1 MSQHLSPPG
10 RASRGRKG
18 GRTGRL
24 AWPLRGDGVA
34 DPRGAPGV
42 VGHEPGC
49 PAAVAADTAEQTMFS
64 LPTCQLPSQ
73 PLPWTQHEQGRGMP
87 ALPTR
92 QEAESALLTSDA
104 LWGPGVG
111 AGLGEDEQ
119 KETWRGCGAGG
130 DFPLPLPVL
139 PSSLQTP
146 APPPSPSMASRQQI

>member
-1 MSQHLSPPG
+1 
-10 RASRGRKG
+10 
-18 GRTGRL
+18 
-24 AWPLRGDGVA
+24 
-34 DPRGAPGV
+34 
-42 VGHEPGC
+42 
-49 PAAVAADTAEQTMFS
+49 MFS

-73 PLPWTQHEQGRGMP
+73 PLPWAQHEQGQGMP

-104 LWGPGVG
+104 FWGPGVG
-111 AGLGEDEQ
+111 AELGEDEQ
-119 KETWRGCGAGG
+119 KKHGAGCGAGG